1 MREFVLTVPEAF
13 AGREIKYILRTH
25 FGFSSRLITSLK
37 EGNGITLNGKK
48 EFVNKTVKKGDILKI
63 TLFDKASENIT
74 PENIPIDI
82 LFEDED
88 LLIINKPPK
97 MPTHTSVYHTE
108 GTVANAVLYYF
119 KDRPFTF
126 RAPSRL
132 DRDTSGVLI
141 IAKNAWSGD
150 CIARAIKNGHFEKEY
165 AAVCVGT
172 LKNKK
177 GIVSAPIKREKE
189 GIIKRIIAPDGK
201 AAETEYEVLE
211 ELNGLSLV
219 KLRPKTGRT
228 HQIRLHLAYLGAPIY
243 ADFLYGTDV
252 DGERIRLHCKTV
264 RFPHPVT
271 KEIMEI
277 TAPRPADMDLE
288 TINQLCLAE

>member
-1 MREFVLTVPEAF
+1 MREFLLTVPEDL
-13 AGREIKYILRTH
+13 AGKDIKYILKNR
-25 FGFSSRLITSLK
+25 FEFSSRLITSLK
-37 EGNGITLNGKK
+37 EGDGITLNGKK
-48 EFVNKTVKKGDILKI
+48 EFVNKAVSTGDILKI

-74 PENIPIDI
+74 PENIPLEI

-97 MPTHTSVYHTE
+97 MPTHTSVYHTK

-119 KDRPFTF
+119 RDRPFTF

-150 CIARAIKNGHFEKEY
+150 FVSRAIKNGEFKKEY
-165 AAVCVGT
+165 LAVCVGT
-172 LKNKK
+172 LKDKK
-177 GIVSAPIKREKE
+177 GTVSAPIKREKE

-201 AAETEYEVLE
+201 PAVTDYEVID

-219 KLRPKTGRT
+219 KLHPKTGRT
-228 HQIRLHLAYLGAPIY
+228 HQIRLHLAHLGIPIY
-243 ADFLYGTDV
+243 ADFLYGTDI
-252 DGERIRLHCKTV
+252 DGERIRLHCNSV
-264 RFPHPVT
+264 CFPHPVT
-271 KEIMEI
+271 KKHMKI
-277 TAPRPADMDLE
+277 TAPMPCDMELLR
-288 TINQLCLAE
+288 ISQKL

>member
-13 AGREIKYILRTH
+13 ANREIKHILKNH
-25 FGFSSRLITSLK
+25 FGFSSRLITALK
-37 EGNGITLNGKK
+37 EGDGITLNGKK
-48 EFVNKTVKKGDILKI
+48 EFVNKKVSSGDILKI
-63 TLFDKASENIT
+63 TLYDRASKNIT
-74 PENIPIDI
+74 PENIPLEI

-97 MPTHTSVYHTE
+97 MPTHTSVYHTT

-150 CIARAIKNGHFEKEY
+150 CISRAIKNGEFEKEY
-165 AAVCVGT
+165 SAVCVGT
-172 LKNKK
+172 PKNRK
-177 GIVSAPIKREKE
+177 GTVNAPIKREKE

-201 AAETEYEVLE
+201 SAVTEYEVLCE
-211 ELNGLSLV
+211 KGGLSLI
-219 KLRPKTGRT
+219 KLHPKTGRT
-228 HQIRLHLAYLGAPIY
+228 HQIRLHLAYIGTPIY
-243 ADFLYGTDV
+243 ADFLYGRDI
-252 DGERIRLHCKTV
+252 DGERIRLHCSSV
-264 RFPHPVT
+264 QFMHPVT
-271 KEIMEI
+271 KKIMKI
-277 TAPRPADMDLE
+277 TAPLPADMDITKL
-288 TINQLCLAE
+288 QKSF

>member
-1 MREFVLTVPEAF
+1 MREFVLTVPENLS
-13 AGREIKYILRTH
+13 GRDIKYILKKH

-37 EGNGITLNGKK
+37 EGDGITLNGKK
-48 EFVNKTVKKGDILKI
+48 EFVNKKVFTGDILKI
-63 TLFDKASENIT
+63 TLYDKASKNIT
-74 PENIPIDI
+74 PENIPLEI
-82 LFEDED
+82 LFEDKD

-150 CIARAIKNGHFEKEY
+150 CISRAIKNGEFQKEY
-165 AAVCVGT
+165 LAVCVGVP
-172 LKNKK
+172 KDKK
-177 GIVSAPIKREKE
+177 GTINAPIKREKE

-201 AAETEYEVLE
+201 SAVTEYEVIKESL
-211 ELNGLSLV
+211 GLSLV
-219 KLRPKTGRT
+219 KLHPKTGRT
-228 HQIRLHLAYLGAPIY
+228 HQIRLHLSYIGTPIY
-243 ADFLYGTDV
+243 ADFLYGKDIE
-252 DGERIRLHCKTV
+252 GERIRLHCSSV
-264 RFPHPVT
+264 QFMHPAT
-271 KEIMEI
+271 KEIMKI
-277 TAPRPADMDLE
+277 TAPLPDDMDILKL
-288 TINQLCLAE
+288 QQSS